1 MSQTNSLQ
9 SAKLTFYVTRI
20 AMLTAIA
27 SLLMIIELPVPIFPS
42 FYKLDFSYFPVRDCH
57 ILYGATL
64 RNRNSRSEK
73 SNLISCSRRFYGQR
87 RDWSACG
94 YVNGII
100 LYYSS
105 RFDLPQKTYKKRRD
119 YRACCFLGFGCRHIL
134 CTELL
139 AANSRLFKSF
149 RTGWRI
155 SGCAKSMRSHQ
166 RCKGNHCIRNASV
179 QFGKMVDYFTFDAAH
194 V

>member
-42 FYKLDFSYFPVRDCH
+42 FYKLDFSYFPVV
-57 ILYGATL
+57 IATFSMGPL
-64 RNRNSRSEK
+64 SGIATAVLK
-73 SNLISCSRRFYGQR
+73 NLISFRRFYGQR